1 VRKRIFRRGS
11 ASTVTRRVTVVLG
24 AVAALTVGLGG
35 GAAYAFFNGSGAGS
49 GAATTGSSSSITVL
63 AATGT
68 VTNKLAPGTTGDL
81 RLSVNNPNGR
91 AVTITGIAGNGV
103 VSAAGGIGACSTTGV
118 SVPSQ
123 SGLSVSVASGSSVSV
138 VIPGAVAMN
147 ATSSTGCQGATFQVP
162 VTLTVQEG

>member
-1 VRKRIFRRGS
+1 MRKVTRRGS
-11 ASTVTRRVTVVLG
+11 ARAMTRRATMVAG
-24 AVAALTVGLGG
+24 AVAALTVGLAG
-35 GAAYAFFNGSGAGS
+35 GAAYAYFNGSGLGS
-49 GAATTGSSSSITVL
+49 GAATTGAPSAITVL

-81 RLSVNNPNGR
+81 RLTLNNPNSG
-91 AVTITGIAGNGV
+91 AVTITGVAGNGV
-103 VSAAGGIGACSTTGV
+103 VTASGGIGSCSTTGV
-118 SVPSQ
+118 SVPNQ

-147 ATSSTGCQGATFQVP
+147 ASSSTGCQGATFRVP

>member
-1 VRKRIFRRGS
+1 MKKRMIGRGS
-11 ASTVTRRVTVVLG
+11 AGTVTRRAAVVLG

-35 GAAYAFFNGSGAGS
+35 GAAYAFLSGSGAGS

-81 RLSVNNPNGR
+81 RLTVNNPNSG
-91 AVTITGIAGNGV
+91 AVTITGIAGNGSV
-103 VSAAGGIGACSTTGV
+103 TASGGIGTCTTTGV
-118 SVPSQ
+118 SVPTQ
-123 SGLSVSVASGSSVSV
+123 SGLNVSVSSGSSVSV
-138 VIPGAVAMN
+138 VIPGAVAMSV
-147 ATSSTGCQGATFQVP
+147 ASSTGCQSATFQVP

>member
-1 VRKRIFRRGS
+1 MKKRMNGQGTAGS
-11 ASTVTRRVTVVLG
+11 MTRRLTLVLG

-81 RLSVNNPNGR
+81 RLTVNNPNSG
-91 AVTITGIAGNGV
+91 AVTITGITGNGSV
-103 VSAAGGIGACSTTGV
+103 TGSGGIGTCTTTGV
-118 SVPSQ
+118 SVPTQ
-123 SGLSVSVASGSSVSV
+123 SGLNVSVSSGSSVSV
-138 VIPGAVAMN
+138 VIPGAVAMSV
-147 ATSSTGCQGATFQVP
+147 ASSTGCQSATFQVP